1 MDSISDTITRDN
13 LFGSDFPQMFEE
25 VTVISGQD
33 LARGAVLGKITA
45 SGKVTIIDEGASDG
59 SENFYAV
66 LTEAVDAS
74 LGDVVGPAAIA
85 GSFQEQALTV
95 GGATVLADYKE
106 AARALNCYIQT
117 SASDNN
123 VIGV

>member
-1 MDSISDTITRDN
+1 MDSLNTSITRDN
-13 LFGSDFPQMFEE
+13 LFGSEFPQMFEE

-33 LARGAVLGKITA
+33 LARGAVLGKITS
-45 SGKVTIIDEGASDG
+45 SGKVTIIDEGAGDG
-59 SENFYAV
+59 SENFYAI

-85 GSFQEQALTV
+85 GAFQEQALTV
-95 GGATVLADYKE
+95 GGATVLADYKA
-106 AARALNCYIQT
+106 AARALNCYIET

-123 VIGV
+123 VVGG